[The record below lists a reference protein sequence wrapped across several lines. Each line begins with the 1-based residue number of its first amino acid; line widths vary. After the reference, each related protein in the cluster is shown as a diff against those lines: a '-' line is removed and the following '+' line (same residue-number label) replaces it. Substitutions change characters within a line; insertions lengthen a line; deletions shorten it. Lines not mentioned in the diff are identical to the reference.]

1 MKSNASNSTT
11 IEMKVPLM
19 MTGDFDPH
27 FSVKNML
34 KDVRI
39 GAKLARDFALDLPVT
54 EICRDML
61 LNELKQG
68 RGDADYAS
76 IAQKYLAASAK
87 TPNPKEEALTEQEP
101 PAWIVPA
108 EVKPAAPPPSCRRR
122 PRPGR

>member
-11 IEMKVPLM
+11 VELKVPLM
-19 MTGDFDPH
+19 MTGDFEPH

-54 EICRDML
+54 EVCRDML

-68 RGDADYAS
+68 RGDADLLLSRRNISRLPAK
-76 IAQKYLAASAK
+76 IAK
-87 TPNPKEEALTEQEP
+87 PKEEAST
-101 PAWIVPA
+101 
-108 EVKPAAPPPSCRRR
+108 
-122 PRPGR
+122 